1 MAPVAMCTPAEVI
14 HMAADIMGIL
24 SNPMCTPAEVIP
36 IAAGEVDIPAR
47 EVSTSNRDQR
57 RGVGGGVEV
66 GARGAAPRAGYT
78 HALGGGTHTRGGG
91 ADRKKDVSPASGPL
105 PLSLRLYEGVGS
117 AADVTPLTPALSR
130 WEREIKY

>member
-24 SNPMCTPAEVIP
+24 SNPMCTPAEGIHMADEIMGMPLNPMCTPAEVIP

-78 HALGGGTHTRGGG
+78 HGAGGGTHSRGGD
-91 ADRKKDVSPASGPL
+91 ADKKQDAS
-105 PLSLRLYEGVGS
+105 R
-117 AADVTPLTPALSR
+117 ALGL
-130 WEREIKY
+130 WPWG